1 MRNAIIK
8 QYITNQMNTT
18 TNCSFL
24 LLPEPQYLLPGPS
37 DSNSQP
43 VRSGRPKAES
53 ALTFLPQ
60 KEI

>member
-8 QYITNQMNTT
+8 QDIRNQMNTT

-37 DSNSQP
+37 DSNSQL
-43 VRSGRPKAES
+43 VRGGRSKVES

-60 KEI
+60 KAI